1 MARYSTAGTLVKINN
16 GSALINIDG
25 VESVSGPTGD
35 KAEIPTTSLADTAAT
50 NVPGLPD
57 YGEVTLSVFDNPAD
71 AGNAYLLTNFAA
83 ANTVTGL
90 QVILPFSGTGNT
102 INFNGYCKGWSLDLQ
117 GAAAGRINVPVRV
130 TGPIVRT

>member
-35 KAEIPTTSLADTAAT
+35 KPEIPTTSLADTAAT

-71 AGNAYLLTNFAA
+71 GGNAYLLTNFQA
-83 ANTVTGL
+83 ANTTTAFQIV
-90 QVILPFSGTGNT
+90 LPFSGTGNT
-102 INFNGYCKGWSLDLQ
+102 INFNGYAKGWALDVQ
-117 GAAAGRINVPVRV
+117 GGNAGRLNVTVRV
-130 TGPIVRT
+130 TGAIVRS